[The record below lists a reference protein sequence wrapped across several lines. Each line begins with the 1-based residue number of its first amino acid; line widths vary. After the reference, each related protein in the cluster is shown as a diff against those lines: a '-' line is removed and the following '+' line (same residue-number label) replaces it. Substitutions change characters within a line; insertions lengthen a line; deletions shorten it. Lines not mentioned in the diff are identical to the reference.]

1 MRRLRDVNARFQP
14 LMNRIDGNLL
24 GIQSELGLPPSTLA
38 LPPGNA
44 HLRIPG
50 QGGSESGGDNGGGY
64 LAIEDTITNNAAPGK
79 RSKDANNE
87 LESMPTSERVEEL
100 PASSSSSSSS
110 RDGNRRVPLS
120 PSQVAFSQEQNNGA
134 DASPSHPIPD
144 MELRQ
149 KQPANGE
156 VQDQSAANREPQEQ
170 QTTNLVVTLG
180 GGTAVGVVCGGV
192 EVAGHLS
199 AAHACYIGIS
209 TSVGAKISI
218 LGLVTH
224 FGLAFIG
231 CGFVGGATIG
241 FVAYGCHILNVPK
254 RNLNTRI

>member
-50 QGGSESGGDNGGGY
+50 QGGSESGGGGGGNGGGY
-64 LAIEDTITNNAAPGK
+64 LAIEDNNSSNEKSKYLTNEPNSKTSSMDKYESIIMSSNPTNTNNAAPGK

-110 RDGNRRVPLS
+110 SSRDGNRRVPLS
-120 PSQVAFSQEQNNGA
+120 PSQVALSQEQNNGA
-134 DASPSHPIPD
+134 DASPSHPIP
-144 MELRQ
+144 EE
-149 KQPANGE
+149 KTVSGE
-156 VQDQSAANREPQEQ
+156 DGNASQ
-170 QTTNLVVTLG
+170 
-180 GGTAVGVVCGGV
+180 VCT
-192 EVAGHLS
+192 
-199 AAHACYIGIS
+199 IS
-209 TSVGAKISI
+209 
-218 LGLVTH
+218 
-224 FGLAFIG
+224 
-231 CGFVGGATIG
+231 
-241 FVAYGCHILNVPK
+241 
-254 RNLNTRI
+254 